1 MVVSIEAC
9 IKAKSSEAVILS
21 FGTVLLKSVSLF
33 DACELLS
40 ADHLSLDRSAVLKE
54 KL

>member
-1 MVVSIEAC
+1 MVISVEEC
-9 IKAKSSEAVILS
+9 VKAKSSEAVILS
-21 FGTVLLKSVSLF
+21 SGTVLLKSVSLF

-40 ADHLSLDRSAVLKE
+40 TDHLSLDRSAVLKE